1 MGGKKGAGSRS
12 TPCGKFLLFVVSN
25 DLKLFCNFFR
35 MVDQLGKTL
44 RANDSIQAFV
54 PENEQR
60 TFLLADTAV
69 EAILFLELLTHT
81 DNPFIDAVCL

>member
-1 MGGKKGAGSRS
+1 MEGKKGAGSRS

-44 RANDSIQAFV
+44 RANCSIKAFV
-54 PENEQR
+54 PKNEQR
-60 TFLLADTAV
+60 TLLLADTAV
-69 EAILFLELLTHT
+69 EALIFLEPLTHT